1 MRNARI
7 KDIDAILALGISN
20 KVITNNAHA
29 PTKIR
34 NELKNYSVLEDNM
47 KNIIGYSKI
56 STNSSGVTIDAIC
69 IKPSLVGRGFEHEIV
84 APLKRKYN
92 YIKYNGRYAKRLG
105 FKGGEFIHKITR
117 SVAVNKDKL
126 KTRKESLDG
135 VEYLVAPVV
144 MVKEQVLN
152 GELLPAEEI
161 EKSAPGWNGRPV
173 VVYHPEDEDGNE
185 VIANDPKVV
194 PKYEVGKV
202 YNVEYDSK
210 STKLKGELWI
220 DISKAKRKNSDMK
233 EALKMIQ
240 NSEELEVSTGYIVND
255 RLNKKGTFDGVEYN
269 GIQRDILPDHLAL
282 LPQEIGACSWE
293 DGAGVRNNSNKFV
306 SWIKRLVSNLSNK
319 NSIQQQ
325 VMNALKEE
333 YDDFDWITDLV
344 HDDELNKDFAI
355 FNTRGHWE
363 KDEMIVPQKMYAIE
377 YSFDDDGSVVL
388 GNTLQEVEPV
398 QQYIPKTVQ
407 KEEETLNKK
416 EMIVRDVI
424 ANSKGKFGRKD
435 KSTLLNCSES
445 ALLSMLP
452 ADKRKAF
459 ATNTKTKKVT
469 TNNLTTNFFKGR
481 TFKTN
486 EGEEVLV
493 EELITMTPEEVATT
507 VEATD
512 EAELEVVAEILQEVI
527 GAAEIVESIGDEL
540 ETNEEFSQTIEE
552 VIGSAEEVL
561 AVVEEAIGEGE
572 EEEEE
577 PATNIDTSDILDPEE
592 DQEAETVSALKTASK
607 KTRRN
612 AKAKEKKTMSIND
625 YINSIPDAEARE
637 FIKNGVAEAKAH
649 RAKLLSE
656 LSNHK
661 SCSFSEKELKGM
673 ETNQLEKIYSMLSG
687 STSNKPATNSS
698 FAARGIQT
706 NREKENLGYVP
717 LTTNIFKKEDK

>member
-1 MRNARI
+1 
-7 KDIDAILALGISN
+7 
-20 KVITNNAHA
+20 
-29 PTKIR
+29 
-34 NELKNYSVLEDNM
+34 
-47 KNIIGYSKI
+47 
-56 STNSSGVTIDAIC
+56 
-69 IKPSLVGRGFEHEIV
+69 
-84 APLKRKYN
+84 
-92 YIKYNGRYAKRLG
+92 
-105 FKGGEFIHKITR
+105 
-117 SVAVNKDKL
+117 
-126 KTRKESLDG
+126 
-135 VEYLVAPVV
+135 
-144 MVKEQVLN
+144 
-152 GELLPAEEI
+152 
-161 EKSAPGWNGRPV
+161 
-173 VVYHPEDEDGNE
+173 
-185 VIANDPKVV
+185 
-194 PKYEVGKV
+194 
-202 YNVEYDSK
+202 
-210 STKLKGELWI
+210 
-220 DISKAKRKNSDMK
+220 
-233 EALKMIQ
+233 
-240 NSEELEVSTGYIVND
+240 
-255 RLNKKGTFDGVEYN
+255 
-269 GIQRDILPDHLAL
+269 
-282 LPQEIGACSWE
+282 
-293 DGAGVRNNSNKFV
+293 
-306 SWIKRLVSNLSNK
+306 
-319 NSIQQQ
+319 
-325 VMNALKEE
+325 
-333 YDDFDWITDLV
+333 
-344 HDDELNKDFAI
+344 
-355 FNTRGHWE
+355 
-363 KDEMIVPQKMYAIE
+363 MYAIE
-377 YSFDDDGSVVL
+377 YTFGENGEVVL
-388 GNTLQEVEPV
+388 GDTLQEVEPV
-398 QQYIPKTVQ
+398 QQYINKTVQ

-469 TNNLTTNFFKGR
+469 TNSFTTNFFKGR

-561 AVVEEAIGEGE
+561 AVVEEAIGEGGE

-673 ETNQLEKIYSMLSG
+673 ETNQLEKIYGMLSG
-687 STSNKPATNSS
+687 STSNRPATNSS